1 MDQNDLGFYTPS
13 EWYANA
19 VITAVA
25 IDQDKE
31 VQLETLP
38 DYRNLYLSFATG
50 NFGESLSD
58 AYSVAVY
65 IDGDFCRTITM
76 DPLQPDDSKK
86 YTNMEIGTF
95 SAGVH
100 TLEMTL
106 LTDTEDADLSNNH
119 YQSTFAV
126 EDTGRG
132 AYFQTYYGGDTY
144 SLDCAKSFTLDY
156 GKYNISGNF
165 IGTEAGRKVNAQ
177 VLMYNSHNQL
187 IYSAAVKNGKFKYKE
202 FVLTKDT
209 YTVYVLSTDN
219 QKTADTI
226 TFSVSGDVFYKS
238 DYGDNSIALVSNAD
252 RYTVRVLDSS
262 RTLISNGWVGLGDT
276 LSLRRIDF
284 AYSGKYTF
292 TVNTTDQ
299 VKVTL
304 IQVTTNS
311 KGQQKEKKMTST
323 TVSGKKKYGK
333 DISFGGV
340 LLERGA
346 YYLQVEALKAD
357 KGTNADYSVKVSPA
371 SVFRTDCD
379 NGDNNYLYDKTQKD
393 VWNSKV
399 LNSAAF
405 VIDSSCLE
413 DGKSAVQ
420 IDTDAETVIERKDGD
435 TTFTNYIGFGDA
447 MDFRKIELKTA
458 AKLSFDISKTSGGAA
473 KLVVY
478 TVNNSGK
485 MVVANSKLTVTAKAA
500 ATDGILKNQAVLEK
514 GEYYIAMQ
522 STDASKGK
530 EAYYNVNLN
539 ANSVFYD
546 DGDIGTNNFDS
557 KTKKVKDDVMKEENA
572 LVLHNGEKLRLD
584 GILAGDEEIDHDG
597 YANFVGTGDE
607 SDIVRI
613 QANAGMTV
621 SLTVTAAD
629 AVNLVV
635 YGLQKNGT
643 LKALKTVKS
652 KNNVAELVD
661 FELKAKSAP
670 GGQFY
675 VGVTSSNAKKGS
687 AAYYN
692 MEVVSVSG
700 QDSVPSSASDI
711 SAFAGPEEG
720 AAQLGFAETCAGS
733 ALTMPET
740 ASVASALAMPETDTL
755 GISDALSFGG
765 YDTDALADASASA
778 LADLDDKSGWMDI
791 SMLA

>member
-19 VITAVA
+19 VITAAA

-50 NFGESLSD
+50 NFGESLSGE
-58 AYSVAVY
+58 YSVAVY

-76 DPLQPDDSKK
+76 DPLQPADSRK
-86 YTNMEIGTF
+86 YTNMELGTF

-106 LTDTEDADLSNNH
+106 LPNTEDADLSNNH
-119 YQSTFAV
+119 YQSTFTV

-132 AYFQTYYGGDTY
+132 SYFQTYYGGDTF

-202 FVLTKDT
+202 FILTKDT

-252 RYTVRVLDSS
+252 RYTVMVLDSS
-262 RTLISNGWVGLGDT
+262 RTLISNGWGGLGDT

-284 AYSGKYTF
+284 SYSGKYTF

-304 IQVTTNS
+304 IKVTTNS
-311 KGQQKEKKMTST
+311 KGQQKEKKVTST

-371 SVFRTDCD
+371 SIFRTDCD

-413 DGKSAVQ
+413 DGKSAIQ

-458 AKLSFDISKTSGGAA
+458 AKLSFDISKTTGGAA

-478 TVNNSGK
+478 TVNSSGK

-514 GEYYIAMQ
+514 DVEYYIAIQ

-530 EAYYNVNLN
+530 EAYYNVSLN

-557 KTKKVKDDVMKEENA
+557 KTKKVKEDVMKEENA
-572 LVLHNGEKLRLD
+572 LALHNGEKLRLD
-584 GILAGDEEIDHDG
+584 GILAGDEEIDHEG
-597 YANFVGTGDE
+597 YTNFVGTGDE

-613 QANAGMTV
+613 QANAGMKL
-621 SLTVTAAD
+621 SLNVTATD
-629 AVNLVV
+629 AVSLVV

-670 GGQFY
+670 GGQFFL
-675 VGVTSSNAKKGS
+675 GVTSTNAKKGS

-692 MEVVSVSG
+692 LEVVSVSG
-700 QDSVPSSASDI
+700 QDSVPSSAS
-711 SAFAGPEEG
+711 
-720 AAQLGFAETCAGS
+720 
-733 ALTMPET
+733 
-740 ASVASALAMPETDTL
+740 VASSLAMPETDSVASVLTMPETEL
-755 GISDALSFGG
+755 AASDGLAISDALSFGG
-765 YDTDALADASASA
+765 YDADVLADASAST
-778 LADLDDKSGWMDI
+778 LVELDDKSGWLNI
-791 SMLA
+791 ASLA